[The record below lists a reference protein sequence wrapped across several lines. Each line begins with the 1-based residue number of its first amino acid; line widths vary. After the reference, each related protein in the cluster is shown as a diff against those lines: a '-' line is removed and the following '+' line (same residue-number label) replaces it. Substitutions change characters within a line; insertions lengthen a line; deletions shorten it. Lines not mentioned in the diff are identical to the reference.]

1 MENDDVIFKSLH
13 LSLPYRLP
21 HSFLTIIFLIPV
33 QIKARHQSCLC
44 VDRHRLEW
52 INRPLP
58 NSIND
63 QRAAKSK
70 MTISKRFLLHVMFL
84 LCDVTALVASAQV
97 DNYVMFSSQ
106 NKDHRPADSSSVV
119 EYHFDHEITERQAR
133 DNLRSMMESDFQT
146 PAYCKP
152 CSDEHK
158 RYCHSENLLKD
169 HCCCNQGHKK
179 GEFVDTQ
186 FYRFSATFQWSAS
199 RDRIK
204 SIPDRTFVSPISRCC
219 SYNRNH

>member
-1 MENDDVIFKSLH
+1 MT
-13 LSLPYRLP
+13 
-21 HSFLTIIFLIPV
+21 SFLNQLQFALFLTLFFLIPV
-33 QIKARHQSCLC
+33 QVKFRHQSCLC
-44 VDRHRLEW
+44 VDRNRIEW
-52 INRPLP
+52 IYRPLP
-58 NSIND
+58 SSIND

-84 LCDVTALVASAQV
+84 LCDVTALAASAQV

-133 DNLRSMMESDFQT
+133 DNLRSMVESDFQT

-186 FYRFSATFQWSAS
+186 FYRFFCYISMECFARSHKIDTGAAPSFHQFLVAVLTIVI
-199 RDRIK
+199 IK
-204 SIPDRTFVSPISRCC
+204 MNIQA
-219 SYNRNH
+219 